1 MPVYTKSVA
10 ATAPAYQP
18 EGQEKATA
26 WNRATFATGEMT
38 LNASYAMVRLPRGAV
53 IQDITL
59 IVSDMDSGAAGLVG
73 VGVAGDVARY
83 IQGASIQAA
92 GSFRMGNNATSV
104 GTILAAAAALTAET
118 EILVTFTTAPG
129 TAIAGTIQLSVDY
142 TCE

>member
-26 WNRATFATGEMT
+26 WNRADFATGEMT
-38 LNASYAMVRLPRGAV
+38 LNASYPMVRLPRGAV
-53 IQDITL
+53 IHDITL
-59 IVSDMDSGAAGLVG
+59 TVSDMDSGTAGLVG
-73 VGVAGDVARY
+73 VGVSGATARY
-83 IQGASIQAA
+83 IQGASIQTA
-92 GSFRMGNNATSV
+92 GGFRMANNATSA
-104 GTILAAAAALTAET
+104 GTVLGAAVALAAET

-129 TAIAGTIQLSVDY
+129 TAVAGTIQISVDY